1 MFHITAVLIYI
12 TAVLRYISA
21 LQQKERMDSFKT
33 ENYKLKRLIQ
43 TKTPMSNYKIPIS
56 PDDNLSEVEPKQL
69 QLGLEYRFVNK
80 NRGLKKKLA
89 ANLETIASQASPF
102 VDQTKLENFHEFL
115 RAYTGI
121 FTKNVHATKDYI
133 YKSLKTLI
141 KNKYL
146 VVISG
151 DKDLCVFILKRSD
164 YDKKL

>member
-1 MFHITAVLIYI
+1 
-12 TAVLRYISA
+12 
-21 LQQKERMDSFKT
+21 MDSFKT

-56 PDDNLSEVEPKQL
+56 NLSDDNLSEVEPKQL
-69 QLGLEYRFVNK
+69 QLGLEYSFVNK

-102 VDQTKLENFHEFL
+102 VDQTKLEDFHEFL

-121 FTKNVHATKDYI
+121 FTKNVHATKEYI
-133 YKSLKTLI
+133 YKNLKTLI